1 MVIEMICEERNQT
14 QCDKRGDKITDKTT
28 GFTRIV
34 SMFKNALTGSD
45 EDLSAS
51 SPSPV
56 PLYNETNSY
65 RNQLLRLE
73 QLQNRAIEN
82 IRRRII

>member
-34 SMFKNALTGSD
+34 SMFKNVLTGSD
-45 EDLSAS
+45 ENPSAS
-51 SPSPV
+51 SDSPAL
-56 PLYNETNSY
+56 LYNETNSY

-73 QLQNRAIEN
+73 ELQNRAIEN
-82 IRRRII
+82 IRRRIV

>member
-34 SMFKNALTGSD
+34 SMFKNVLTGSD
-45 EDLSAS
+45 E
-51 SPSPV
+51 SPSVSSGSPAL
-56 PLYNETNSY
+56 LYNETNGY

-73 QLQNRAIEN
+73 ELQNRAIDD
-82 IRRRII
+82 IRRRIV